1 VSKLFK
7 KLFVFPVLL
16 YQRVISPFLGSNCRH
31 SPTCSQYTI
40 EAIEEWGP
48 IKGMWLGM
56 KRISKCHPWGTS
68 GYDPVSKKINNS
80 KSNENNF

>member
-1 VSKLFK
+1 MSKLFK
-7 KLFVFPVLL
+7 KLFVFPVRL

-48 IKGMWLGM
+48 MKGIWLGM

-68 GYDPVSKKINNS
+68 GYDPIQKKINNS
-80 KSNENNF
+80 KVK